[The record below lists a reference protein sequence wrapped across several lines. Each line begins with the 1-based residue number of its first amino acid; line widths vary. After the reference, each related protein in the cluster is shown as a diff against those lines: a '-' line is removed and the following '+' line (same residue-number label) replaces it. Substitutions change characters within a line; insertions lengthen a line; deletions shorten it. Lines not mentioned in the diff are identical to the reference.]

1 LNVKYSRLEEKLEM
15 VIESQE
21 KLKNMENKIIALGQ
35 ENNIVKNLA
44 DLIKSRKK

>member
-1 LNVKYSRLEEKLEM
+1 MNVKYSRLEEKLEM

>member
-1 LNVKYSRLEEKLEM
+1 M